1 MDFDWKS
8 IVKTVAP
15 VLGTA
20 LGGPMGGLAART
32 IAGAVLGDETASED
46 QIAQAVAAASPEQ
59 LLALKKADQDF
70 QLRMKELEVDI
81 VRIDQQDRGSA
92 RDREALFSGMVSEA
106 GLKIDNDAL
115 DWLSDNL
122 DAGRGV
128 VRSEMEKLILS
139 ADASGRIDLSLVQS
153 VVSGEGDAAADALV
167 QLACSGETAALGPGH
182 FKQCQWTIRWLQW
195 VS

>member
-92 RDREALFSGMVSEA
+92 RDREVKTGDSVTPRLLALFITCGFFGILAFMITSELPNSGR
-106 GLKIDNDAL
+106 DAL
-115 DWLSDNL
+115 LVMLGALGTAFTAVIAYYFGSS
-122 DAGRGV
+122 AG
-128 VRSEMEKLILS
+128 SKNK
-139 ADASGRIDLSLVQS
+139 
-153 VVSGEGDAAADALV
+153 DAAV
-167 QLACSGETAALGPGH
+167 HAALS
-182 FKQCQWTIRWLQW
+182 K
-195 VS
+195 SKA